1 MTEVTEDVA
10 KETEALLATPGG
22 KDGGNRMADY
32 PEEFRKYLLS
42 EHTRWANRERG
53 EQFRGVQLHRVER
66 ADGHVV
72 RMDFTDEFLGYLE
85 AAVKDMRRDQEW
97 QENASRY
104 LRVEDAVIRMG
115 SRNPD
120 LLEVL
125 RFYQVPAW
133 LRRESVVALA
143 GRLGV
148 GPDVPSQRL
157 NRAVAA
163 VWWEMGEAW

>member
-1 MTEVTEDVA
+1 MTADASVDLARKT
-10 KETEALLATPGG
+10 KALAATSGG
-22 KDGGNRMADY
+22 KDGGTRMADY
-32 PEEFRKYLLS
+32 PEEFRKYLLT
-42 EHTRWANRERG
+42 EHQRWANRERG

-72 RMDFTDEFLGYLE
+72 RLDFTDEFLGFLE
-85 AAVKDMRRDQEW
+85 AAVRDMRRDEEW
-97 QENASRY
+97 QRHASRY

-115 SRNPD
+115 SRNPE

-133 LRRESVVALA
+133 LRKESVVALA

-163 VWWEMGEAW
+163 V